1 MALGILREKKMKL
14 TTFYKIYYR
23 HRIKKASLILKIYL
37 IITVLFRYIF
47 NLFYL
52 PKKKNLDEYSKENS
66 NLFFKDLN
74 YLCEYFNSDKGE
86 KFTNQYAKPSKQ
98 DDKKIIAH
106 GYAKIYEKYLKENKE
121 KNLNIIELGS
131 FYGNASAAFYF
142 YFKNSQI
149 YSADIN
155 PDMYL
160 YRSKRLHNFF
170 TDTSLRSSIEK
181 NILKKN
187 IQFDLIIEDASH
199 MLKDQIISLFIL
211 FKNLKSGGF
220 FIIEEIDFPEKRED
234 MRVGQEF
241 PDLKTILN
249 KIINKE
255 DFKSK
260 YINEN
265 EKNYFLENF
274 DTIKFYTG
282 NINEIA
288 IIKKK

>member
-1 MALGILREKKMKL
+1 MKL

-23 HRIKKASLILKIYL
+23 HRFKKASFVLKIYL
-37 IITVLFRYIF
+37 ILTIFFKYIL

-52 PKKKNLDEYSKENS
+52 PKKKNLDNYSKENQ
-66 NLFFKDLN
+66 NLFDQDLN

-86 KFTNQYAKPSKQ
+86 KFKNQYAKPSKQ
-98 DDKKIIAH
+98 EDKKIIAH
-106 GYAKIYEKYLKENKE
+106 GYAKIYEKYLKKHKDEY
-121 KNLNIIELGS
+121 LNIIELGS

-142 YFKNSQI
+142 YFKNAQI

-160 YRSKRLHNFF
+160 YRSKRLKNFF
-170 TDTSLRSSIEK
+170 TDTSSRTSIEK
-181 NILKKN
+181 NILSRN
-187 IQFDLIIEDASH
+187 IEFDLIIEDASH

-211 FKNLKSGGF
+211 FKNLKPGGF

-234 MRVGQEF
+234 MRVDQEF

-255 DFKSK
+255 NFNSK

>member
-1 MALGILREKKMKL
+1 MKL

-23 HRIKKASLILKIYL
+23 HRFKKASFVLKIYL
-37 IITVLFRYIF
+37 ILTIFFKYIL

-52 PKKKNLDEYSKENS
+52 PKKKNLDNYSKENQ
-66 NLFFKDLN
+66 NLFDQDLN

-86 KFTNQYAKPSKQ
+86 KFKNQYAKPSKQ
-98 DDKKIIAH
+98 EDKKIIAH
-106 GYAKIYEKYLKENKE
+106 GYAKIYEKYLKKHKDEY
-121 KNLNIIELGS
+121 LNIIELGS
-131 FYGNASAAFYF
+131 FYGNATAAFYF
-142 YFKNSQI
+142 YFKNAQI

-160 YRSKRLHNFF
+160 YRSKRLKNFF
-170 TDTSLRSSIEK
+170 TDTSSRTSIEK
-181 NILKKN
+181 NILSRN
-187 IQFDLIIEDASH
+187 IEFDLIIEDASH

-211 FKNLKSGGF
+211 FKNLKPGGF

-234 MRVGQEF
+234 MRVDQEF

-255 DFKSK
+255 NFNSK

>member
-1 MALGILREKKMKL
+1 MKL

-23 HRIKKASLILKIYL
+23 HRFKKASFVLKIYL
-37 IITVLFRYIF
+37 ILTIFFKYIF
-47 NLFYL
+47 NLFYI
-52 PKKKNLDEYSKENS
+52 PKTKNLDNYSKENH
-66 NLFFKDLN
+66 NLFNQDLN

-86 KFTNQYAKPSKQ
+86 KFKNQYAKPSKQ
-98 DDKKIIAH
+98 EDKKIIAH
-106 GYAKIYEKYLKENKE
+106 GYAKIYEKYLKERKDE
-121 KNLNIIELGS
+121 YLNIIELGS

-160 YRSKRLHNFF
+160 YRSKRLKNFF
-170 TDTSLRSSIEK
+170 TDTSSRSSIEK
-181 NILKKN
+181 NILSRN

-211 FKNLKSGGF
+211 FKNLKSGGL
-220 FIIEEIDFPEKRED
+220 FIVEEIDFPEKRED

-241 PDLKTILN
+241 PDLKKILN

-255 DFKSK
+255 NFNSK

>member
-1 MALGILREKKMKL
+1 MKL

-23 HRIKKASLILKIYL
+23 HRIKKASYVLKIYL
-37 IITVLFRYIF
+37 IITVFFKYLF

-52 PKKKNLDEYSKENS
+52 PKTKNLDDYSKENQ
-66 NLFFKDLN
+66 NLFQKDLN

-86 KFTNQYAKPSKQ
+86 KFKNQYAKPSKQ
-98 DDKKIIAH
+98 EDKKIIAH
-106 GYAKIYEKYLKENKE
+106 GYAKIYEKYLKEHKE

-142 YFKNSQI
+142 YFKNSRI

-160 YRSKRLHNFF
+160 YRSKRLINFF
-170 TDTSLRSSIEK
+170 TDTSSRSSIER

-199 MLKDQIISLFIL
+199 MLKDQIISLFVL

-220 FIIEEIDFPEKRED
+220 FIVEEIDFPEKRED

-255 DFKSK
+255 NFNSE

-274 DTIKFYTG
+274 DTIKFYNG

>member
-1 MALGILREKKMKL
+1 MKL

-23 HRIKKASLILKIYL
+23 HRFKKASFVLKIYL
-37 IITVLFRYIF
+37 ILTIFFKYIL

-52 PKKKNLDEYSKENS
+52 PKKKNLDNYSKENQ
-66 NLFFKDLN
+66 NLFDQDLN

-86 KFTNQYAKPSKQ
+86 KFKNQYAKPSKQ
-98 DDKKIIAH
+98 EDKKIIAH
-106 GYAKIYEKYLKENKE
+106 GYAKIYEKYLKKHKDEY
-121 KNLNIIELGS
+121 LNIIELGS

-142 YFKNSQI
+142 YFKNAQI

-160 YRSKRLHNFF
+160 YRSKRLKNFF
-170 TDTSLRSSIEK
+170 TDTSSRTSIEK
-181 NILKKN
+181 NILSRN
-187 IQFDLIIEDASH
+187 IEFDLIIEDASH
-199 MLKDQIISLFIL
+199 MIKDQIISLFIL
-211 FKNLKSGGF
+211 FKNLKPGGF

-234 MRVGQEF
+234 MRVDQEF

-249 KIINKE
+249 KITNKE
-255 DFKSK
+255 NFNSK

-274 DTIKFYTG
+274 DTIKIYTG

-288 IIKKK
+288 IKKKKKLQ

>member
-1 MALGILREKKMKL
+1 MKL
-14 TTFYKIYYR
+14 TTFYRIYYR
-23 HRIKKASLILKIYL
+23 HRIKKASHVLKIYL
-37 IITVLFRYIF
+37 IITVFFKYIF

-52 PKKKNLDEYSKENS
+52 PKTKNLDDYSKENP
-66 NLFFKDLN
+66 NLFHQDLN

-86 KFTNQYAKPSKQ
+86 KFKNQYAKPSKQ

-106 GYAKIYEKYLKENKE
+106 GYAKIYEKYLKEKKE

-160 YRSKRLHNFF
+160 YRSKRLKNFF
-170 TDTSLRSSIEK
+170 TDTSSRASIES
-181 NILKKN
+181 NILTRNTK
-187 IQFDLIIEDASH
+187 FDLIIEDASH

-211 FKNLKSGGF
+211 FKNLNSGGI
-220 FIIEEIDFPEKRED
+220 FIVEEIDFPEKRED
-234 MRVGQEF
+234 MRDGQEF
-241 PDLKTILN
+241 PDLKTILK

-255 DFKSK
+255 NFNSK
-260 YINEN
+260 YINEH
-265 EKNYFLENF
+265 EKNYFLKNF

-282 NINEIA
+282 NVNEIA

>member
-1 MALGILREKKMKL
+1 MKL

-23 HRIKKASLILKIYL
+23 HRIKKASFVLKIYL
-37 IITVLFRYIF
+37 FLTIFFKYIL

-52 PKKKNLDEYSKENS
+52 PKTKNLDNYSKENI
-66 NLFFKDLN
+66 NLFDQDLN

-86 KFTNQYAKPSKQ
+86 IFKNQYAKPSKQ
-98 DDKKIIAH
+98 EDKKIIAH
-106 GYAKIYEKYLKENKE
+106 GYAKIYEKYLKEHKD

-160 YRSKRLHNFF
+160 YRSKRLKNFF
-170 TDTSLRSSIEK
+170 TDTSSRASIEK
-181 NILKKN
+181 NILSRN
-187 IQFDLIIEDASH
+187 IKFDLIIEDASH
-199 MLKDQIISLFIL
+199 MLKDQIVSLFIL

-220 FIIEEIDFPEKRED
+220 FIVEEIDFPEKRED

-241 PDLKTILN
+241 PDLKTILK
-249 KIINKE
+249 KIVKKE
-255 DFKSK
+255 NFNSK

>member
-1 MALGILREKKMKL
+1 MKL

-23 HRIKKASLILKIYL
+23 HRIKKGSFILKIYL
-37 IITVLFRYIF
+37 IITVFFKYLF

-52 PKKKNLDEYSKENS
+52 PKTKNLDDYSKENQ
-66 NLFFKDLN
+66 NLFQKDLN

-106 GYAKIYEKYLKENKE
+106 GYAKIYEKYLKEHKE

-142 YFKNSQI
+142 YFKNSRI

-160 YRSKRLHNFF
+160 YRSKRLINFF
-170 TDTSLRSSIEK
+170 TDTSSRSSIER

-220 FIIEEIDFPEKRED
+220 FIVEEIDFPEKRED

-255 DFKSK
+255 NFNSE

-265 EKNYFLENF
+265 EKKYFLENF

>member
-1 MALGILREKKMKL
+1 MKF

-23 HRIKKASLILKIYL
+23 HRIKKASFALKIYL
-37 IITVLFRYIF
+37 IITVFFKYIF
-47 NLFYL
+47 NIFYL
-52 PKKKNLDEYSKENS
+52 PKINNLDDYSKENQ
-66 NLFFKDLN
+66 NLFYKDLN

-86 KFTNQYAKPSKQ
+86 KFKNQYAKPSKQ

-106 GYAKIYEKYLKENKE
+106 GYAKIYEKYLKGNKE

-155 PDMYL
+155 PDMYS

-170 TDTSLRSSIEK
+170 TDTSSRSSIEK

-199 MLKDQIISLFIL
+199 MLKDQIISLFML
-211 FKNLKSGGF
+211 FPLVEKDGF
-220 FIIEEIDFPEKRED
+220 FITEEIDFPEKRDD
-234 MRVGQEF
+234 MRIGQKR
-241 PDLKTILN
+241 PDLKTILMEILN
-249 KIINKE
+249 KN
-255 DFKSK
+255 DFNSE
-260 YINEN
+260 YITKVEKDYVLSNIDKISFFKGNTNEVV
-265 EKNYFLENF
+265 
-274 DTIKFYTG
+274 
-282 NINEIA
+282 

>member
-1 MALGILREKKMKL
+1 MKL
-14 TTFYKIYYR
+14 TTFYRIYYR
-23 HRIKKASLILKIYL
+23 HRIKKASHVLKIYL
-37 IITVLFRYIF
+37 IITVFFKYIF

-52 PKKKNLDEYSKENS
+52 PKTKNLDDYSKENP
-66 NLFFKDLN
+66 NLFHQDLN

-86 KFTNQYAKPSKQ
+86 KFKNQYAKPSKQ
-98 DDKKIIAH
+98 DDKKITAH
-106 GYAKIYEKYLKENKE
+106 GYAKIYEKYLKEKKE

-160 YRSKRLHNFF
+160 YRSKRLKNFF
-170 TDTSLRSSIEK
+170 TDTSSRDSIEN
-181 NILKKN
+181 NILTRNTK
-187 IQFDLIIEDASH
+187 FDLIIEDASH

-211 FKNLKSGGF
+211 FKNLNSGGI
-220 FIIEEIDFPEKRED
+220 FIVEEIDFPEKRED
-234 MRVGQEF
+234 MRDGQEF
-241 PDLKTILN
+241 PDLKTILK

-255 DFKSK
+255 NFNSK
-260 YINEN
+260 YINEH

-282 NINEIA
+282 NVNEIA

>member
-1 MALGILREKKMKL
+1 MKL

-23 HRIKKASLILKIYL
+23 HRFKKASFVLKIYL
-37 IITVLFRYIF
+37 ILTIFFKYIL

-52 PKKKNLDEYSKENS
+52 PKKKNLDNYSKENQ
-66 NLFFKDLN
+66 NLFDQDLN

-86 KFTNQYAKPSKQ
+86 KFKNQYAKPSKQ
-98 DDKKIIAH
+98 EDKKIIAH
-106 GYAKIYEKYLKENKE
+106 GYAKIYEKYLKEHKD

-160 YRSKRLHNFF
+160 YRSKRLKNFF
-170 TDTSLRSSIEK
+170 TDTSSRASIEK
-181 NILKKN
+181 NILSRN
-187 IQFDLIIEDASH
+187 IKFDLIIEDASH
-199 MLKDQIISLFIL
+199 MLKDQIVSLFIL

-220 FIIEEIDFPEKRED
+220 FIVEEIDFPEKRED

-255 DFKSK
+255 NFNSK

>member
-1 MALGILREKKMKL
+1 MKL
-14 TTFYKIYYR
+14 TTFYRIYYR
-23 HRIKKASLILKIYL
+23 HRIKKASYVLKIYL
-37 IITVLFRYIF
+37 IITVFFKYIF

-52 PKKKNLDEYSKENS
+52 PKTKDLDDYSKENP
-66 NLFFKDLN
+66 NLFHQDLN

-86 KFTNQYAKPSKQ
+86 KFKNQYAKPSKQ
-98 DDKKIIAH
+98 DDKKITAH
-106 GYAKIYEKYLKENKE
+106 GYAKIYEKYLKEKKE

-160 YRSKRLHNFF
+160 YRSKRLKNFF
-170 TDTSLRSSIEK
+170 TDTSSRASIES
-181 NILKKN
+181 NILKRNTK
-187 IQFDLIIEDASH
+187 FDLIIEDASH

-211 FKNLKSGGF
+211 FKNLNSGGI
-220 FIIEEIDFPEKRED
+220 FIVEEIDFPEKRED
-234 MRVGQEF
+234 MRDGQEF
-241 PDLKTILN
+241 PDLKTILK

-255 DFKSK
+255 NFNSK
-260 YINEN
+260 YINEH

-282 NINEIA
+282 NVNEIA

>member
-1 MALGILREKKMKL
+1 MKL
-14 TTFYKIYYR
+14 STFYKIYYR
-23 HRIKKASLILKIYL
+23 HRIKKASFVLKIYL
-37 IITVLFRYIF
+37 TLTIFFKYIL

-52 PKKKNLDEYSKENS
+52 PKTKNLDDYSKENQ
-66 NLFFKDLN
+66 NLFQKDLN

-106 GYAKIYEKYLKENKE
+106 GYAKIYEKYLKEYKE

-160 YRSKRLHNFF
+160 YRSKRLINFF
-170 TDTSLRSSIEK
+170 TDTSSRTSIER
-181 NILKKN
+181 NILKKD

-220 FIIEEIDFPEKRED
+220 FIVEEIDFPEKRED

-255 DFKSK
+255 NFNSK

>member
-1 MALGILREKKMKL
+1 MKL
-14 TTFYKIYYR
+14 STFYKIYYR
-23 HRIKKASLILKIYL
+23 HRIKKASFVLKIYL
-37 IITVLFRYIF
+37 TLTIFFKYIL

-52 PKKKNLDEYSKENS
+52 PKTKNLDDYSKENQ
-66 NLFFKDLN
+66 NLFQKDLN

-106 GYAKIYEKYLKENKE
+106 GYAKIYEKYLKEYKE

-160 YRSKRLHNFF
+160 YRSKRLINFF
-170 TDTSLRSSIEK
+170 TDTSSRTSIER
-181 NILKKN
+181 NILKKD

-220 FIIEEIDFPEKRED
+220 FIVEEIDFPEKRED

-241 PDLKTILN
+241 PDLKTILK
-249 KIINKE
+249 KILNKE
-255 DFKSK
+255 NFNSK

>member
-1 MALGILREKKMKL
+1 MKL
-14 TTFYKIYYR
+14 STFYKIYYR
-23 HRIKKASLILKIYL
+23 HRIKKASFVLKIYL
-37 IITVLFRYIF
+37 TLTIFFKYIL

-52 PKKKNLDEYSKENS
+52 PKTKNLDDYSKENQ
-66 NLFFKDLN
+66 NLFQKDLN

-106 GYAKIYEKYLKENKE
+106 GYAKIYEKYLKEYKE

-160 YRSKRLHNFF
+160 YRSKRLINFF
-170 TDTSLRSSIEK
+170 TDTSSRSSIER

-220 FIIEEIDFPEKRED
+220 FIVEEIDFPEKRED

-249 KIINKE
+249 KILNKE
-255 DFKSK
+255 NFNSK
-260 YINEN
+260 YITEN

>member
-1 MALGILREKKMKL
+1 MKL

-23 HRIKKASLILKIYL
+23 HRIKKASFVLKIYL
-37 IITVLFRYIF
+37 FLTIFFKYIL

-52 PKKKNLDEYSKENS
+52 PKTKNLDNYSKENI
-66 NLFFKDLN
+66 NLFDQDLN

-86 KFTNQYAKPSKQ
+86 IFKNQYAKPSKQ
-98 DDKKIIAH
+98 EDKKIIAH
-106 GYAKIYEKYLKENKE
+106 GYAKIYEKYLKKHKDEY
-121 KNLNIIELGS
+121 LNIIELGS

-142 YFKNSQI
+142 YFKNAQI

-160 YRSKRLHNFF
+160 YRSKRLKNFF
-170 TDTSLRSSIEK
+170 TDTSSRTSIEK
-181 NILKKN
+181 NILSRN
-187 IQFDLIIEDASH
+187 IEFDLIIEDASH
-199 MLKDQIISLFIL
+199 MIKDQIISLFIL
-211 FKNLKSGGF
+211 FKNLKPGGF

-234 MRVGQEF
+234 MRVDQEF

-249 KIINKE
+249 KITNKE
-255 DFKSK
+255 NFNSK

-274 DTIKFYTG
+274 DTIKIYTG

-288 IIKKK
+288 IIKKKKLQ

>member
-1 MALGILREKKMKL
+1 MKL

-23 HRIKKASLILKIYL
+23 HRIKKASFVLKIYFFL
-37 IITVLFRYIF
+37 TIFFKYIL
-47 NLFYL
+47 NLFYF
-52 PKKKNLDEYSKENS
+52 PKTKNLDNYSKENI
-66 NLFFKDLN
+66 NLFDQDLN

-86 KFTNQYAKPSKQ
+86 IFKNQYAKPSKQ
-98 DDKKIIAH
+98 EDKKIIAH
-106 GYAKIYEKYLKENKE
+106 GYAKIYEKYLKEHKD

-199 MLKDQIISLFIL
+199 MLKDQIISLFVL
-211 FKNLKSGGF
+211 FKNLRSGGF
-220 FIIEEIDFPEKRED
+220 FIVEEIDFPEKRKD
-234 MRVGQEF
+234 MRVDQEF

-255 DFKSK
+255 NFNSK

-265 EKNYFLENF
+265 EKKYFLENF

>member
-1 MALGILREKKMKL
+1 MKL
-14 TTFYKIYYR
+14 TTFYRIYYR
-23 HRIKKASLILKIYL
+23 HRIKKASHVLKIYL
-37 IITVLFRYIF
+37 IITVFFKYIF

-52 PKKKNLDEYSKENS
+52 PKTKNLDDYSKENP
-66 NLFFKDLN
+66 NLFHQDLN

-86 KFTNQYAKPSKQ
+86 KFKNQYAKPSKQ

-106 GYAKIYEKYLKENKE
+106 GYAKIYEKYLKEKKE

-160 YRSKRLHNFF
+160 YRSKRLKNFF
-170 TDTSLRSSIEK
+170 TDTSSRASIEN
-181 NILKKN
+181 NILTRNTK
-187 IQFDLIIEDASH
+187 FDLIIEDASH

-211 FKNLKSGGF
+211 FKNLNSGGI
-220 FIIEEIDFPEKRED
+220 FIVEEIDFPEKRED
-234 MRVGQEF
+234 MRDGQEF
-241 PDLKTILN
+241 PDLKTILK

-255 DFKSK
+255 NFNSK
-260 YINEN
+260 YINEY

-282 NINEIA
+282 NVNEIV

>member
-1 MALGILREKKMKL
+1 MKL

-23 HRIKKASLILKIYL
+23 HRIKKASFVLKIYL
-37 IITVLFRYIF
+37 ITTFFFKYIF
-47 NLFYL
+47 NIFYL
-52 PKKKNLDEYSKENS
+52 PRIKNLDDYSKENQ
-66 NLFFKDLN
+66 NLFQKDLN

-86 KFTNQYAKPSKQ
+86 KFKNQYDKPSKQ
-98 DDKKIIAH
+98 DNKKIIAH
-106 GYAKIYEKYLKENKE
+106 GYARIYEKYLKEHKD

-155 PDMYL
+155 PDMYI
-160 YRSKRLHNFF
+160 YRSKRLKNFF
-170 TDTSLRSSIEK
+170 TDTSSRSSIEK
-181 NILKKN
+181 NILSRN
-187 IQFDLIIEDASH
+187 IEFDLIIEDASH

-211 FKNLKSGGF
+211 FKNLKSGGL
-220 FIIEEIDFPEKRED
+220 FIVEEIDFPEKRED
-234 MRVGQEF
+234 MRIGQEF

-255 DFKSK
+255 NFHSK

>member
-1 MALGILREKKMKL
+1 MKF

-23 HRIKKASLILKIYL
+23 HRIKKASFALKIYL
-37 IITVLFRYIF
+37 IITVFFKYIF
-47 NLFYL
+47 NIFYL
-52 PKKKNLDEYSKENS
+52 PKINNLDDYSKENQ
-66 NLFFKDLN
+66 NLFYKDLN

-86 KFTNQYAKPSKQ
+86 KFKNQYAKPSKQ

-106 GYAKIYEKYLKENKE
+106 GYAKIYEKYLKGNKE

-155 PDMYL
+155 PDMYS

-170 TDTSLRSSIEK
+170 TDTSSRSSIEK

-220 FIIEEIDFPEKRED
+220 FIVEEIDFPEKRED

-265 EKNYFLENF
+265 EKNYFLKNF

>member
-1 MALGILREKKMKL
+1 MKL

-23 HRIKKASLILKIYL
+23 HRFKKASFVLKIYL
-37 IITVLFRYIF
+37 ILTIFFKYIL

-52 PKKKNLDEYSKENS
+52 PKKKNLDNYSKENQ
-66 NLFFKDLN
+66 NLFDQDLN

-86 KFTNQYAKPSKQ
+86 KFKNQYAKPSKQ
-98 DDKKIIAH
+98 EDKKIIAH
-106 GYAKIYEKYLKENKE
+106 GYAKIYEKYLKEHKD

-160 YRSKRLHNFF
+160 YRSKRLKNFF
-170 TDTSLRSSIEK
+170 TDTSSRASIEK
-181 NILKKN
+181 NILSRN
-187 IQFDLIIEDASH
+187 IKFDLIIEDASH

-220 FIIEEIDFPEKRED
+220 FIVEEIDFPEKRED
-234 MRVGQEF
+234 MRFGQEF
-241 PDLKTILN
+241 PDLKTILK
-249 KIINKE
+249 KIVNKE
-255 DFKSK
+255 NFNSK

>member
-1 MALGILREKKMKL
+1 MKL
-14 TTFYKIYYR
+14 TTFYRIYYR
-23 HRIKKASLILKIYL
+23 HRIKKASYVLKIYL
-37 IITVLFRYIF
+37 IITVFFKYIF

-52 PKKKNLDEYSKENS
+52 PKKKDLDDYSKENP
-66 NLFFKDLN
+66 NLFHQDLN

-86 KFTNQYAKPSKQ
+86 KFKNQYAKPSKQ

-106 GYAKIYEKYLKENKE
+106 GYAKIYEKYLKEKKE

-160 YRSKRLHNFF
+160 YRSKRLKNFF
-170 TDTSLRSSIEK
+170 TDTSSRASIEN
-181 NILKKN
+181 NILARNTK
-187 IQFDLIIEDASH
+187 FDLIIEDASH

-211 FKNLKSGGF
+211 FKNLNSGGI
-220 FIIEEIDFPEKRED
+220 FIVEEIDFPEKRED
-234 MRVGQEF
+234 MRDGQEF
-241 PDLKTILN
+241 PDLKTILK

-255 DFKSK
+255 NFNSK
-260 YINEN
+260 YINEY

-282 NINEIA
+282 NVNEIA

>member
-1 MALGILREKKMKL
+1 MALGILWEKKMKL
-14 TTFYKIYYR
+14 ITFYKIYYR
-23 HRIKKASLILKIYL
+23 HRIKKASYVLKIYL
-37 IITVLFRYIF
+37 IITVFFRYIF

-52 PKKKNLDEYSKENS
+52 PKSQNLDDYSKENS
-66 NLFFKDLN
+66 NLFQKDLN

-86 KFTNQYAKPSKQ
+86 KFKNQYAKPSKQ

-106 GYAKIYEKYLKENKE
+106 GYAKIYEKYLKELKE

-142 YFKNSQI
+142 YFKNSHI

-160 YRSKRLHNFF
+160 YRSKRLINFF
-170 TDTSLRSSIEK
+170 TDTSSRSSIER
-181 NILKKN
+181 NISKKN

-220 FIIEEIDFPEKRED
+220 FIVEEIDFPEKRED

-241 PDLKTILN
+241 PDLKTILI

-255 DFKSK
+255 NFSSK

>member
-1 MALGILREKKMKL
+1 MKL

-23 HRIKKASLILKIYL
+23 HRIKKASLVLKIYL
-37 IITVLFRYIF
+37 IITVYFKYIF
-47 NLFYL
+47 NFFYL
-52 PKKKNLDEYSKENS
+52 PKKKNLDDYSKENQY
-66 NLFFKDLN
+66 LFQKDLN

-86 KFTNQYAKPSKQ
+86 KFKNQYAKPSKQ
-98 DDKKIIAH
+98 DDKRIIAH
-106 GYAKIYEKYLKENKE
+106 GYAKIYEKYLKEHKE

-131 FYGNASAAFYF
+131 FYGNASSAFFF
-142 YFKNSQI
+142 YFKNSQL

-160 YRSKRLHNFF
+160 YRSKRLKNFF
-170 TDTSLRSSIEK
+170 TDTSSRVSIEK
-181 NILKKN
+181 NISKRN

-199 MLKDQIISLFIL
+199 MLKDQVISLFIL

-220 FIIEEIDFPEKRED
+220 FIVEEIDFPEKRED

-241 PDLKTILN
+241 PDLKTILI

-255 DFKSK
+255 NFSSK

>member
-1 MALGILREKKMKL
+1 MKL

-23 HRIKKASLILKIYL
+23 HRIKKASHVLKIYL
-37 IITVLFRYIF
+37 IITVFFKYIF

-52 PKKKNLDEYSKENS
+52 PKPKNLDDYSKENP
-66 NLFFKDLN
+66 NLFHQDLN

-86 KFTNQYAKPSKQ
+86 KFKNQYAKPSKQ
-98 DDKKIIAH
+98 DDKKITAH
-106 GYAKIYEKYLKENKE
+106 GYAKIYEKYLKEKKE

-160 YRSKRLHNFF
+160 YRSKRLKNFF
-170 TDTSLRSSIEK
+170 TDTSSRASIEN
-181 NILKKN
+181 NILTRNTK
-187 IQFDLIIEDASH
+187 FDLIIEDASH

-211 FKNLKSGGF
+211 FKNLNSGGI
-220 FIIEEIDFPEKRED
+220 FIVEEIDFPEKRED
-234 MRVGQEF
+234 MRDGQEF
-241 PDLKTILN
+241 PDLKTILK

-255 DFKSK
+255 NFNSK
-260 YINEN
+260 YINEH

-282 NINEIA
+282 NVNEIA

>member
-1 MALGILREKKMKL
+1 MKL
-14 TTFYKIYYR
+14 KTFYKIYYR
-23 HRIKKASLILKIYL
+23 HRINKASFVLKIYL
-37 IITVLFRYIF
+37 VITVFFKYIF

-52 PKKKNLDEYSKENS
+52 PKTKNLDDYSKENQ
-66 NLFFKDLN
+66 NLFQKDLN

-86 KFTNQYAKPSKQ
+86 KFKNQYAKPSKQ

-106 GYAKIYEKYLKENKE
+106 GYAKIYEKYLKEHKQ

-160 YRSKRLHNFF
+160 YRSKRLVNFF
-170 TDTSLRSSIEK
+170 TDTSSRASIEK
-181 NILKKN
+181 NILTKN
-187 IQFDLIIEDASH
+187 IQFDLIVEDASH

-211 FKNLKSGGF
+211 FKSLKSGGF
-220 FIIEEIDFPEKRED
+220 FIVEEIDFPEKRED

-255 DFKSK
+255 NFNSK

-265 EKNYFLENF
+265 EKKYFLENF